1 MNFEVIVIHS
11 ECLGMEGSLFDAA
24 ALRSECLGIDIS
36 LFDAAALHSGF
47 GEDISAQRLS
57 TGQGYRSK
65 DVVPGVEVYRLKI
78 LGYPP
83 LRQA

>member
-1 MNFEVIVIHS
+1 MNFDVIVIRS

-24 ALRSECLGIDIS
+24 ALRSECLGIDSS
-36 LFDAAALHSGF
+36 LFDVAALHSGF

-65 DVVPGVEVYRLKI
+65 VVASGVEVYKLKR
-78 LGYPP
+78 LGYRP
-83 LRQA
+83 LRQV

>member
-11 ECLGMEGSLFDAA
+11 ECLGMEG
-24 ALRSECLGIDIS
+24 S